1 MKYIDNELQNE
12 RTERANFNISSNN
25 LVDVMDSEPW
35 KKSSTDVFTIKYNGE
50 LVESNEMD
58 ANELATSLSGISSV
72 LENANAIINGEY
84 SKIFVK
90 VHGSFK
96 AGSFEVDIATFFTSD
111 QMDAIV
117 NIIALVGFTTGI
129 TARDTLI
136 WLFRQT
142 KGKKIL
148 KKNQIKENTYEIIIE
163 DNQNPII
170 VNGDLIILSENSQV
184 RRGLANIVYPLNNE
198 GMSDITFLKNGVE
211 CEKILRD
218 EREYFPLLD
227 TETIEKK
234 ESIDLFLIIQ
244 ANFEGK
250 QTGWRLSFGQ
260 STEKKTDDFPVTI
273 LDKNFLKK
281 VRERETKIS
290 NEGTI
295 IKAKYRKTTRK
306 LERLNVT
313 WEILEVLEVDSTPH
327 KLLDK
332 KQKTL

>member
-1 MKYIDNELQNE
+1 MGYISNESSDVCCE
-12 RTERANFNISSNN
+12 VANFNISSNN
-25 LVDVMDSEPW
+25 LVDVMDSKPW
-35 KKSSTDVFTIKYNGE
+35 KKSSIDEFTIKYNGE

-96 AGSFEVDIATFFTSD
+96 AGSFEVDIATFFTSE
-111 QMDAIV
+111 QIDAIV
-117 NIIALVGFTTGI
+117 NITALIGFTAGI
-129 TARDTLI
+129 TAKDTLI
-136 WLFRQT
+136 WLFRLT

-148 KKNQIKENTYEIIIE
+148 KKNQIKENTYEITIE

-170 VNGDLIILSENSQV
+170 VNGDLIILHENPQV
-184 RRGLANIVYPLNNE
+184 RRGLANIVYPLNKE
-198 GMSDITFLKNGVE
+198 GMSDITFLNNGME
-211 CEKILRD
+211 SEKILRD
-218 EREYFPLLD
+218 EREYFPPLD

-250 QTGWRLSFGQ
+250 QTGWRLSHGQ
-260 STEKKTDDFPVTI
+260 SAEKKIDDFPVTI

-295 IKAKYRKTTRK
+295 IRAKYRKTTRK
-306 LERLNVT
+306 LERLNVV
-313 WEILEVLEVDSTPH
+313 WEILEVLEIDSTSN
-327 KLLDK
+327 KLFDE
-332 KQKTL
+332 KQKRL